1 MEEKIQLTFSRDK
14 TKLLKGIAIIFMVIH
29 HTAPAGFADSFKLCV
44 GLFTFLAGFGF
55 FFAKDKS
62 YTGSMKRLFNLL
74 KHYWFLL
81 FIFIVP
87 VVLLGHN
94 DYDMR
99 RLPYE
104 MFGLEIN
111 LNWYSWYVKFYVWAM
126 LFLPLLCIAIDKFG
140 FWGFVGS
147 ICLSWGAEC
156 VIHLIPDF
164 HLNVWSRFAFD
175 CLLYTPLL
183 LLGYWFA
190 RKGLINRISFAR
202 KWAIPIGILCVL
214 LFIGVFFI
222 RHRLGV
228 VAGFHL
234 DFIYV
239 PVQIICALIV
249 FEIIQFGWFERLLH
263 RLGDYSMWIWWI
275 HALFFTTATAYFY
288 SWMVEWARDYT
299 GLFTIVVLVV
309 AALLAIAVDWLYVRF
324 SSVRLPNK
332 R

>member
-1 MEEKIQLTFSRDK
+1 MEEDKIKLTFTRDK

-29 HTAPAGFADSFKLCV
+29 HTAPADFASSFKLCV

-55 FFAKDKS
+55 FFAKDKTH
-62 YTGSMKRLFNLL
+62 TGALKRAFSLL

-94 DYDMR
+94 AYDFR

-126 LFLPLLCIAIDKFG
+126 LCLPLLCVAIDKFG
-140 FWGFVGS
+140 FWGFAGS
-147 ICLSWGAEC
+147 IFLSWGAEC
-156 VIHLIPDF
+156 LVHLIPDF

-175 CLLYTPLL
+175 CLLYSPLL
-183 LLGYWFA
+183 FLGYWFA
-190 RKGLINRISFAR
+190 HKGWINKISFAR
-202 KWAIPIGILCVL
+202 KWAIPICLLSIL
-214 LFIGVFFI
+214 LFVGVFFA
-222 RHRLGV
+222 RSKMAV
-228 VAGFHL
+228 VAGFNL

-239 PVQIICALIV
+239 PLQIICVLIV
-249 FEIIQFGWFERLLH
+249 FEILQFGWFERLLH
-263 RLGDYSMWIWWI
+263 SLGDYSMWIWRI
-275 HALFFTTATAYFY
+275 HALFFTAATAYVY
-288 SWMVEWARDYT
+288 SWMVEWARPYI
-299 GLFTIVVLVV
+299 GLFTIIVLVV
-309 AALLAIAVDWLYVRF
+309 AALMAIAIDWLYTKI
-324 SSVRLPNK
+324 SSINLPK